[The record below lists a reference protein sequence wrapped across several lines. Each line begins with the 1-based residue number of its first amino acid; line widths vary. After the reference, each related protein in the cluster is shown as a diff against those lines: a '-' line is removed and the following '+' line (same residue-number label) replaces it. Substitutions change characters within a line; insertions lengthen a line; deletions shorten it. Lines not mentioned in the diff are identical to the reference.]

1 MISHPG
7 HVWFFGFFNLS
18 HFALIKDHSAR
29 SLRGWIVLKSL
40 QFIVRILQTVILVIA
55 GFL

>member
-1 MISHPG
+1 MI
-7 HVWFFGFFNLS
+7 FLFDIS

-29 SLRGWIVLKSL
+29 SLHGWIVLKSL
-40 QFIVRILQTVILVIA
+40 HFIIRIWQTVILVIA